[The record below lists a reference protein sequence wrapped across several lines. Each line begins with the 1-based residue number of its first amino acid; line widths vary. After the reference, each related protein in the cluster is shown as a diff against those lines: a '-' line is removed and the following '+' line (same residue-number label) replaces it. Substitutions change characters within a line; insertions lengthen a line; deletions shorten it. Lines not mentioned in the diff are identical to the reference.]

1 MGDKPITRRSHS
13 YPIPRS
19 SRKLGHVAIM
29 QELGSLRAAGLGM
42 GTYADSAL
50 LDAALLE
57 GCGVYLDP

>member
-13 YPIPRS
+13 YLIPSS

-29 QELGSLRAAGLGM
+29 QESLRAAGLGM

>member
-1 MGDKPITRRSHS
+1 MWGISPLPAGVTPTSFPAQVGNSAMWPLCRS
-13 YPIPRS
+13 
-19 SRKLGHVAIM
+19 
-29 QELGSLRAAGLGM
+29 SLRAAGLGM